1 MCMIVFSTFWRIVKK
16 YKGTILLYTVMLIMF
31 GGINLT
37 SNSTNDMFTPTKP
50 NIFIV
55 NKDSNMGLTKNLIN
69 YLKKNTN
76 VVSLED
82 DEEKI
87 NDALFYRDISYVI
100 YIPKNY
106 SKDVSDKKD
115 VTINIKSNKDYTSSL
130 TEMMLDKYLNVQSN
144 LVNITNNQ
152 DELVNMINNT
162 LDVNSE
168 VVVSS
173 KLDNSYLNRVS
184 RYFNF
189 GSYSLLAVIIFIVT
203 LVINSFKENTIN
215 KRIIVSS
222 FNYKK
227 HNSMLM
233 LSSFVYSLIVWVLFS
248 LLSVILLGKDMISLR
263 GVLYFVNT
271 FMFVMPTLSFG
282 ILISTLVNN
291 KDSIGGIVNVVGLG
305 SAFLCGAFI
314 PTEYLPKIV
323 LSIAHIF
330 PAYYFIDSNNLLS
343 SMEIINFSN
352 LTPVFINYFV
362 LIIFMLIFIVVNN
375 YVLKKKRYY

>member
-1 MCMIVFSTFWRIVKK
+1 MIVFSTFWRIVKK

-55 NKDSNMGLTKNLIN
+55 NKDSNMGLNKNLIN

-106 SKDVSDKKD
+106 SKDVLDKKD
-115 VTINIKSNKDYTSSL
+115 VTIDIKSSKDYTSSL

-189 GSYSLLAVIIFIVT
+189 GSYSLLAVIIFIVA

-227 HNSMLM
+227 HNSLLM

-263 GVLYFVNT
+263 GILYFVNT
-271 FMFVMPTLSFG
+271 FMFVMPSLSFG

-291 KDSIGGIVNVVGLG
+291 KDSIGGIVNVVSLG

-352 LTPVFINYFV
+352 LIPIFINYFV

>member
-1 MCMIVFSTFWRIVKK
+1 MIVFSTFWRIVKK

-55 NKDSNMGLTKNLIN
+55 NKDSNMELTKNLIN

-87 NDALFYRDISYVI
+87 NDALFYRDISYVM

-106 SKDVSDKKD
+106 SKDVLDKKN
-115 VTINIKSNKDYTSSL
+115 VTIDIKSSKDYTSSL

-162 LDVNSE
+162 LDVNNE

-222 FNYKK
+222 INYKK
-227 HNSMLM
+227 HNSLLM

-248 LLSVILLGKDMISLR
+248 LLSIILLGKDMISLR
-263 GVLYFVNT
+263 GILYFVNT

-291 KDSIGGIVNVVGLG
+291 KDSIGGIVNVVSLG

-323 LSIAHIF
+323 LSIAHVF

-352 LTPVFINYFV
+352 LIPVFINYFV

>member
-1 MCMIVFSTFWRIVKK
+1 MIVFSTFWRIVKK

-106 SKDVSDKKD
+106 SKDVLDKKD
-115 VTINIKSNKDYTSSL
+115 VTIDIKSSKDYTSSL

-227 HNSMLM
+227 HNSLLM

-263 GVLYFVNT
+263 GILYFVNT

-291 KDSIGGIVNVVGLG
+291 KDSIGGIVNVVSLG
-305 SAFLCGAFI
+305 SAFLCGSFI

-323 LSIAHIF
+323 LSIAHVF

-352 LTPVFINYFV
+352 LIPIFINYFV

>member
-1 MCMIVFSTFWRIVKK
+1 MIVFSTFWRIVKK

-100 YIPKNY
+100 YISKNY
-106 SKDVSDKKD
+106 SKDVLDKKD
-115 VTINIKSNKDYTSSL
+115 VTIDIKSSKDYTSSL

-168 VVVSS
+168 VVVNS

-227 HNSMLM
+227 HNSLLM

-263 GVLYFVNT
+263 GILYFVNT

-352 LTPVFINYFV
+352 LIPIFINYFV

>member
-1 MCMIVFSTFWRIVKK
+1 MIVFSTFWRIVKK

-106 SKDVSDKKD
+106 SKDVLDKKD
-115 VTINIKSNKDYTSSL
+115 VTIDIKSSKDYTSSL

-173 KLDNSYLNRVS
+173 KLDNSYLNKVS

-203 LVINSFKENTIN
+203 LVINSFKENTIL

-227 HNSMLM
+227 HNSLLM

-248 LLSVILLGKDMISLR
+248 LLSVVLLGKDMISLR
-263 GVLYFVNT
+263 GILYFVNT

-291 KDSIGGIVNVVGLG
+291 KDSIGGIVNVVSLG

-323 LSIAHIF
+323 LSIAHVF

-352 LTPVFINYFV
+352 LIPVFINYFV

-375 YVLKKKRYY
+375 YILKKKRYY

>member
-1 MCMIVFSTFWRIVKK
+1 MIVFSTFWRIVKK

-55 NKDSNMGLTKNLIN
+55 NKDSNMELTKNLIN

-106 SKDVSDKKD
+106 SKDVLDKKN
-115 VTINIKSNKDYTSSL
+115 VTIDIKSSKDYTSSL

-162 LDVNSE
+162 LDINSE
-168 VVVSS
+168 VVVNS

-227 HNSMLM
+227 HNSLLM

-263 GVLYFVNT
+263 GILYFVNT
-271 FMFVMPTLSFG
+271 FMFIMPTLSFG

-352 LTPVFINYFV
+352 LIPVFINYFV
-362 LIIFMLIFIVVNN
+362 LIIFMLIFIAVNN

>member
-1 MCMIVFSTFWRIVKK
+1 MIVFSTFWRIVKK

-55 NKDSNMGLTKNLIN
+55 NKDSNMGLTRNLIN

-106 SKDVSDKKD
+106 SKDVLDKKD
-115 VTINIKSNKDYTSSL
+115 VTIDIKSSKDYTSSL

-173 KLDNSYLNRVS
+173 KLDNTYLNRVS

-227 HNSMLM
+227 HNSLLM

-263 GVLYFVNT
+263 GILYFVNT

-291 KDSIGGIVNVVGLG
+291 KDSIGGIVNVVSLG

-323 LSIAHIF
+323 LSIAHVF

-352 LTPVFINYFV
+352 LIPVFINYFV

>member
-1 MCMIVFSTFWRIVKK
+1 MIVFSTFWRIVKK

-87 NDALFYRDISYVI
+87 NDALFYRDISYAI

-106 SKDVSDKKD
+106 SKDVLDKKD
-115 VTINIKSNKDYTSSL
+115 VTIDIKSSKDYTSSL

-168 VVVSS
+168 VIVSS
-173 KLDNSYLNRVS
+173 KLDNSYLNKVS

-227 HNSMLM
+227 HNSLLM

-248 LLSVILLGKDMISLR
+248 LLSVILLGKDMICLR
-263 GVLYFVNT
+263 GILYFVNT
-271 FMFVMPTLSFG
+271 FMFVMPSLSFG

-291 KDSIGGIVNVVGLG
+291 KDSIGGIVNVVSLG

-323 LSIAHIF
+323 LSIAHVF

-352 LTPVFINYFV
+352 LIPVFINYFV

>member
-1 MCMIVFSTFWRIVKK
+1 MIVFSTFWRIVKK

-106 SKDVSDKKD
+106 SKDVLDKKD
-115 VTINIKSNKDYTSSL
+115 VTINIKSSKDYTSSL
-130 TEMMLDKYLNVQSN
+130 AEMMLDKYLNVQSN

-227 HNSMLM
+227 HNSLLM

-263 GVLYFVNT
+263 GILYFVNT
-271 FMFVMPTLSFG
+271 FMLVMPTLSFG

-291 KDSIGGIVNVVGLG
+291 KDSIGGIVNVVSLG

-352 LTPVFINYFV
+352 LIPVFINYFV

>member
-1 MCMIVFSTFWRIVKK
+1 MIVFNTFWRIVKK

-37 SNSTNDMFTPTKP
+37 SYSTNDMFTPTKP

-106 SKDVSDKKD
+106 SKDVLDKKD
-115 VTINIKSNKDYTSSL
+115 VTIDIKSSKDYTSSL

-227 HNSMLM
+227 HNSLLM

-263 GVLYFVNT
+263 GILYFVNT

-291 KDSIGGIVNVVGLG
+291 KDSIGGIVNVVSLG

-323 LSIAHIF
+323 LSIAHVF

-352 LTPVFINYFV
+352 LIPVFINYFV

>member
-1 MCMIVFSTFWRIVKK
+1 MIVFSTFWRIVKK

-106 SKDVSDKKD
+106 SKDVLDKKD
-115 VTINIKSNKDYTSSL
+115 VTIDIKSSKDYTSSL

-152 DELVNMINNT
+152 DELVNMINNI

-227 HNSMLM
+227 HNSLLM

-263 GVLYFVNT
+263 GILYFVNT

-291 KDSIGGIVNVVGLG
+291 KDSIGGIVNVVSLG

-352 LTPVFINYFV
+352 LIPVFINYFV

>member
-1 MCMIVFSTFWRIVKK
+1 MIVFSTFWRIVKK

-106 SKDVSDKKD
+106 SKDVLDKKD
-115 VTINIKSNKDYTSSL
+115 VTIDIKSSKDYTSSL
-130 TEMMLDKYLNVQSN
+130 TEIMLDKYLNVQSN

-227 HNSMLM
+227 HNSLLM

-248 LLSVILLGKDMISLR
+248 LLSVILLGKDMISIR
-263 GVLYFVNT
+263 GILYFVNT

-291 KDSIGGIVNVVGLG
+291 KDSIGGIVNVVSLG

-323 LSIAHIF
+323 LSIAHVF

>member
-1 MCMIVFSTFWRIVKK
+1 MIVFSTFWRIVKK

-106 SKDVSDKKD
+106 SKDVLDKKD
-115 VTINIKSNKDYTSSL
+115 VTIDIKSSKDYTSSL

-162 LDVNSE
+162 LDINSE
-168 VVVSS
+168 VVVNS
-173 KLDNSYLNRVS
+173 KIDNSYLNRVS

-189 GSYSLLAVIIFIVT
+189 GSYSLLTVIIFIVT

-227 HNSMLM
+227 HNSLLM

-263 GVLYFVNT
+263 GILYFVNT
-271 FMFVMPTLSFG
+271 FMFIMPTLSFG

-323 LSIAHIF
+323 LSIAHVF

-362 LIIFMLIFIVVNN
+362 LIIFMLIFIVINN

>member
-1 MCMIVFSTFWRIVKK
+1 MIVFSTFWRIVKK

-106 SKDVSDKKD
+106 SKDVLDKKD
-115 VTINIKSNKDYTSSL
+115 VTIDIKSSKDYTSSL

-227 HNSMLM
+227 HNSLLM

-263 GVLYFVNT
+263 GNLYFVNT

-291 KDSIGGIVNVVGLG
+291 KDSIGGIVNVVSLG

-323 LSIAHIF
+323 LSIAHVF

>member
-1 MCMIVFSTFWRIVKK
+1 MIVFSTFWRIVKK

-106 SKDVSDKKD
+106 SKDVLDKKD
-115 VTINIKSNKDYTSSL
+115 VTINIKSSKDYTSSL
-130 TEMMLDKYLNVQSN
+130 AEMMLDKYLNVQSN

-227 HNSMLM
+227 HNSLLM

-263 GVLYFVNT
+263 GILYFVNT

-291 KDSIGGIVNVVGLG
+291 KDSIGGIVNVVSLG

>member
-1 MCMIVFSTFWRIVKK
+1 MIVFNTFWRIIKK

-37 SNSTNDMFTPTKP
+37 SNSTNDLFTPTKP

-106 SKDVSDKKD
+106 SKDVLDKKD
-115 VTINIKSNKDYTSSL
+115 VTIDIKSSKDYTSSL

-227 HNSMLM
+227 HNSLLM

-248 LLSVILLGKDMISLR
+248 LLSVILLGKDMISIR
-263 GVLYFVNT
+263 GILYFVNT

-323 LSIAHIF
+323 LSIAHVF

-352 LTPVFINYFV
+352 LIPVFINYFV

>member
-1 MCMIVFSTFWRIVKK
+1 MIVFSTFWRIVKK

-106 SKDVSDKKD
+106 SKDVLDKKD
-115 VTINIKSNKDYTSSL
+115 VTIDIKSSKDYTSSL

-162 LDVNSE
+162 LDINSE
-168 VVVSS
+168 VVVNS
-173 KLDNSYLNRVS
+173 KIDNSYLNRVS

-189 GSYSLLAVIIFIVT
+189 GSYSLLTVIIFIVT

-227 HNSMLM
+227 HNSLLM

-263 GVLYFVNT
+263 GILYFVNT
-271 FMFVMPTLSFG
+271 FMFIMPTLSFG

-323 LSIAHIF
+323 LSIAHVF

-352 LTPVFINYFV
+352 LIPVFINYFV

>member
-1 MCMIVFSTFWRIVKK
+1 MIVFSTFWRIVKK

-106 SKDVSDKKD
+106 SKDVLDKKD
-115 VTINIKSNKDYTSSL
+115 VTLDIKSSKDYTSSL

-168 VVVSS
+168 VIVSS
-173 KLDNSYLNRVS
+173 KLDNSYLNKVS

-227 HNSMLM
+227 HNSLLM

-263 GVLYFVNT
+263 GILYFVNT
-271 FMFVMPTLSFG
+271 FMFVMPSLSFG

-291 KDSIGGIVNVVGLG
+291 KDSIGGIVNVVSLG

-323 LSIAHIF
+323 LSIAHVF

>member
-1 MCMIVFSTFWRIVKK
+1 MIVFSTFWRIVKK

-106 SKDVSDKKD
+106 SKDVLDKKD
-115 VTINIKSNKDYTSSL
+115 VTIDIKSSKDYTSSL

-162 LDVNSE
+162 LDINSE
-168 VVVSS
+168 VVVNS
-173 KLDNSYLNRVS
+173 KIDNSYLNRVS

-189 GSYSLLAVIIFIVT
+189 GSYSLLTVIIFIVT

-227 HNSMLM
+227 HNSLLM

-263 GVLYFVNT
+263 GILYFVNT

-323 LSIAHIF
+323 LSIAHVF

-352 LTPVFINYFV
+352 LIPVFINYFV

>member
-1 MCMIVFSTFWRIVKK
+1 MIVFSTFWRIVKK

-106 SKDVSDKKD
+106 SKDVLDKKD
-115 VTINIKSNKDYTSSL
+115 VTIDIKSSKDYTSSL

-227 HNSMLM
+227 HNSLLM

-263 GVLYFVNT
+263 GILYFVNT

-291 KDSIGGIVNVVGLG
+291 KDSIGGIVNVVSLG

-352 LTPVFINYFV
+352 LIPVFINYFV
-362 LIIFMLIFIVVNN
+362 LIIFMLIFIAVNN

>member
-1 MCMIVFSTFWRIVKK
+1 MIVFSTFWRIVKK

-87 NDALFYRDISYVI
+87 NDALFYRDISYAI

-106 SKDVSDKKD
+106 SKDVLDKKD
-115 VTINIKSNKDYTSSL
+115 VTIDIKSSKDYTSSL

-168 VVVSS
+168 VIVSS
-173 KLDNSYLNRVS
+173 KLDNSYLNKVS

-227 HNSMLM
+227 HNSLLM

-263 GVLYFVNT
+263 GILYFVNT
-271 FMFVMPTLSFG
+271 FMFVMPILSFG

-291 KDSIGGIVNVVGLG
+291 KDSIGGIVNVVSLG

-323 LSIAHIF
+323 LSIAHVF

>member
-1 MCMIVFSTFWRIVKK
+1 MIVFSTFWRIVKK

-106 SKDVSDKKD
+106 SKDVLDKKD
-115 VTINIKSNKDYTSSL
+115 VTIDIKSSKDYTSSL

-168 VVVSS
+168 VVVNS

-227 HNSMLM
+227 HNSLLM

-263 GVLYFVNT
+263 GILYFVNT

-291 KDSIGGIVNVVGLG
+291 KDSIGGIVNVVGIG

-352 LTPVFINYFV
+352 LIPIFINYFV

>member
-1 MCMIVFSTFWRIVKK
+1 MIVFSTFWRIVKK

-106 SKDVSDKKD
+106 SKDVLDKKD
-115 VTINIKSNKDYTSSL
+115 VTLDIKSSKDYTSSL

-162 LDVNSE
+162 LDVNNE

-222 FNYKK
+222 INYKK
-227 HNSMLM
+227 HNSLLM

-248 LLSVILLGKDMISLR
+248 LLSIILLGKDMISLR
-263 GVLYFVNT
+263 GILYFVNT
-271 FMFVMPTLSFG
+271 FMFIMPTLSFG

>member
-1 MCMIVFSTFWRIVKK
+1 MIVFSTFWRIVKK
-16 YKGTILLYTVMLIMF
+16 YKGTILLYTVMLTMF

-106 SKDVSDKKD
+106 SKDVLDKKD
-115 VTINIKSNKDYTSSL
+115 VTIDIKSSKDYTSSL

-227 HNSMLM
+227 HNSLLM

-248 LLSVILLGKDMISLR
+248 LLSVILLGKDMISIR
-263 GVLYFVNT
+263 GILYFVNT

-291 KDSIGGIVNVVGLG
+291 KDSIGGIVNVVSLG

-323 LSIAHIF
+323 LSIAHVF

-352 LTPVFINYFV
+352 LIPVFINYFV

>member
-1 MCMIVFSTFWRIVKK
+1 MIVFSTFWRIVKK

-106 SKDVSDKKD
+106 SKDVLDKKD
-115 VTINIKSNKDYTSSL
+115 VTIDIKSSKDYTSSL
-130 TEMMLDKYLNVQSN
+130 AEMMLDKYLNVQSN

-222 FNYKK
+222 FNFKK
-227 HNSMLM
+227 HNSLLM

-263 GVLYFVNT
+263 GILYFVNT

-291 KDSIGGIVNVVGLG
+291 KDSIGGIVNVVSLG

-352 LTPVFINYFV
+352 LIPVFINYFV

>member
-1 MCMIVFSTFWRIVKK
+1 MIVFSTFWRIVKK

-106 SKDVSDKKD
+106 SKDVLDKKD
-115 VTINIKSNKDYTSSL
+115 VTIDIKSSKDYTSSL

-222 FNYKK
+222 INYKK
-227 HNSMLM
+227 HNSLLM

-248 LLSVILLGKDMISLR
+248 LLSIILLGKDMISLR
-263 GVLYFVNT
+263 GILYFVNT
-271 FMFVMPTLSFG
+271 FMFIMPTLSFG

-291 KDSIGGIVNVVGLG
+291 KDSIGGIVNVVSLG

-375 YVLKKKRYY
+375 YNGIVI

>member
-1 MCMIVFSTFWRIVKK
+1 MIVFSTFWRIVKK

-106 SKDVSDKKD
+106 SKDVLDKKD
-115 VTINIKSNKDYTSSL
+115 VTIDIKSSKDYTSSL

-222 FNYKK
+222 INYKK
-227 HNSMLM
+227 HNSLLM

-248 LLSVILLGKDMISLR
+248 LLSIILLGKDMISLR
-263 GVLYFVNT
+263 GILYFVNT

-291 KDSIGGIVNVVGLG
+291 KDSIGGIVNVVSLG

-323 LSIAHIF
+323 LSIAHVF

-352 LTPVFINYFV
+352 LIPIFINYFV

>member
-1 MCMIVFSTFWRIVKK
+1 MIVFSTFWRIVKK

-87 NDALFYRDISYVI
+87 NDALFYRDISYAI

-106 SKDVSDKKD
+106 SKDVLDKKD
-115 VTINIKSNKDYTSSL
+115 VTIDIKSSKDYTSSL

-168 VVVSS
+168 VIVSS
-173 KLDNSYLNRVS
+173 KLDNSYLNKVS

-227 HNSMLM
+227 HNSLLM

-263 GVLYFVNT
+263 GILYFVNT
-271 FMFVMPTLSFG
+271 FMFVMPSLSFG

-291 KDSIGGIVNVVGLG
+291 KDSIGGIVNVVSLG

-323 LSIAHIF
+323 LSIAHVF

-362 LIIFMLIFIVVNN
+362 LIIFMFIFIVVNN

>member
-1 MCMIVFSTFWRIVKK
+1 MIVFSTFWRIVKK

-106 SKDVSDKKD
+106 SKDVLDKKD
-115 VTINIKSNKDYTSSL
+115 VTINIKSSKDYTSSL

-227 HNSMLM
+227 HNSLLM

-248 LLSVILLGKDMISLR
+248 LLSVILLGKDMISIR
-263 GVLYFVNT
+263 GILYFVNT

-291 KDSIGGIVNVVGLG
+291 KDSIGGIVNVVSLG

>member
-1 MCMIVFSTFWRIVKK
+1 MIVFNTFWRIVKK

-106 SKDVSDKKD
+106 SKDVLDKKD
-115 VTINIKSNKDYTSSL
+115 VTIDIKSSKDYTSSL

-168 VVVSS
+168 IVVSS

-203 LVINSFKENTIN
+203 LVINSFKENTIL

-227 HNSMLM
+227 HNSLLM

-263 GVLYFVNT
+263 GILYFVNT

-291 KDSIGGIVNVVGLG
+291 KDSIGGIVNVVSLG

>member
-1 MCMIVFSTFWRIVKK
+1 MIVFSTFWRIVKK

-106 SKDVSDKKD
+106 SKDVLDKKD
-115 VTINIKSNKDYTSSL
+115 VTIDIKSSKDYTSSL

-227 HNSMLM
+227 HNSLLM

-263 GVLYFVNT
+263 GILYFVNT
-271 FMFVMPTLSFG
+271 FMFIMPTLSFG

-352 LTPVFINYFV
+352 LIPVFINYFV
-362 LIIFMLIFIVVNN
+362 LIIFMLIFIAVNN

>member
-1 MCMIVFSTFWRIVKK
+1 MIVFSTFWRIVKK

-106 SKDVSDKKD
+106 SKDVLDKKD
-115 VTINIKSNKDYTSSL
+115 VTIDIKSSKDYTSSL

-162 LDVNSE
+162 LDINSE
-168 VVVSS
+168 VVVNS

-203 LVINSFKENTIN
+203 LVINIFKENTIN

-227 HNSMLM
+227 HNSLLM

-263 GVLYFVNT
+263 GILYFVNT

-291 KDSIGGIVNVVGLG
+291 KDSIGGIVNVVSLG

-314 PTEYLPKIV
+314 PTEYLPKFV

>member
-1 MCMIVFSTFWRIVKK
+1 MIVFSTFWRIVKK
-16 YKGTILLYTVMLIMF
+16 YKETILLYTVMLIMF

-106 SKDVSDKKD
+106 SKDVLDKKD
-115 VTINIKSNKDYTSSL
+115 VTIDIKSSKDYTSSL

-168 VVVSS
+168 VVVNS

-189 GSYSLLAVIIFIVT
+189 GSYSLLAVIIFIVN

-227 HNSMLM
+227 HNSLLM

-263 GVLYFVNT
+263 GILYFVNT
-271 FMFVMPTLSFG
+271 FMFIMPTLSFG

-352 LTPVFINYFV
+352 LIPVFINYFV
-362 LIIFMLIFIVVNN
+362 LIIFMLIFIAVNN

>member
-1 MCMIVFSTFWRIVKK
+1 MIVFNTFWRIVKK

-55 NKDSNMGLTKNLIN
+55 NKDSNMGLTRNLIN

-106 SKDVSDKKD
+106 SKDVLDKKD
-115 VTINIKSNKDYTSSL
+115 VTIDIKSSKDYTSSL

-215 KRIIVSS
+215 KRIIISS

-227 HNSMLM
+227 HNSLLM

-263 GVLYFVNT
+263 GILYFVNT
-271 FMFVMPTLSFG
+271 FMFVMPSLSFG

-291 KDSIGGIVNVVGLG
+291 KDSIGGIVNVVSLG

-323 LSIAHIF
+323 LSIAHVF

>member
-1 MCMIVFSTFWRIVKK
+1 MIVFSTFWRIVKK
-16 YKGTILLYTVMLIMF
+16 YKGTILLYTVMLIIF

-87 NDALFYRDISYVI
+87 NDALFYRDINYVI

-106 SKDVSDKKD
+106 SKDVLDKKD
-115 VTINIKSNKDYTSSL
+115 VTIDIKSSKDYTSSL

-227 HNSMLM
+227 HNSLLM

-263 GVLYFVNT
+263 GILYFVNT
-271 FMFVMPTLSFG
+271 FMFVMPSLSFG

-291 KDSIGGIVNVVGLG
+291 KDSIGGIVNVVSLG

>member
-1 MCMIVFSTFWRIVKK
+1 MIVFSTFWRIVKK

-106 SKDVSDKKD
+106 SKDVLDKKD
-115 VTINIKSNKDYTSSL
+115 VTIDIKSSKDYASSL

-168 VVVSS
+168 VAVSS

-227 HNSMLM
+227 HNSLLM

-263 GVLYFVNT
+263 GILYFVNT

-291 KDSIGGIVNVVGLG
+291 KDSIGGIVNVVSLG

-323 LSIAHIF
+323 LSIAHVF

>member
-1 MCMIVFSTFWRIVKK
+1 MIVFSTFWRIVKK

-87 NDALFYRDISYVI
+87 NDALFYRDISYAI

-106 SKDVSDKKD
+106 SKDVLDKKD
-115 VTINIKSNKDYTSSL
+115 VTIDIKSSKDYTSSL

-227 HNSMLM
+227 HNSLLM

-248 LLSVILLGKDMISLR
+248 LLSVILLGKDMICLR
-263 GVLYFVNT
+263 GILYFVNT
-271 FMFVMPTLSFG
+271 FMFVMPSLSFG

-291 KDSIGGIVNVVGLG
+291 KDSIGGIVNVVSLG

-323 LSIAHIF
+323 LSIAHVF

>member
-1 MCMIVFSTFWRIVKK
+1 MIVFSTFWKIVKK

-106 SKDVSDKKD
+106 SKDVLDKKD
-115 VTINIKSNKDYTSSL
+115 VTIDIKSSKDYISSL

-227 HNSMLM
+227 HNSLLM

-263 GVLYFVNT
+263 GILYFVNT
-271 FMFVMPTLSFG
+271 FMLVMPTLSFG

-291 KDSIGGIVNVVGLG
+291 KDSIGGIVNVVSLG

-352 LTPVFINYFV
+352 LIPVFINYFV

>member
-1 MCMIVFSTFWRIVKK
+1 MIVFSTFWRIVKK

-106 SKDVSDKKD
+106 SKDVLDKKD
-115 VTINIKSNKDYTSSL
+115 VTINIKSSKDYTSSL
-130 TEMMLDKYLNVQSN
+130 AEMMLDKYLNVQSN

-227 HNSMLM
+227 HNSLLM

-263 GVLYFVNT
+263 GILYFVNT

-291 KDSIGGIVNVVGLG
+291 KDSIGGIVNVVSLG

-362 LIIFMLIFIVVNN
+362 LIIFMLIFIAVNN

>member
-1 MCMIVFSTFWRIVKK
+1 MIVFSTFWRIVKK

-55 NKDSNMGLTKNLIN
+55 NKDSNMGLTRNLIN

-87 NDALFYRDISYVI
+87 NDALFYRDISYAI

-106 SKDVSDKKD
+106 SKDVLDKKD
-115 VTINIKSNKDYTSSL
+115 VTIDIKSSKDYTSSL

-162 LDVNSE
+162 LDVNNE

-227 HNSMLM
+227 HNSLLM

-263 GVLYFVNT
+263 GILYFVNT

-291 KDSIGGIVNVVGLG
+291 KDSIGGIVNVVSLG

-323 LSIAHIF
+323 LSIAHVF

-362 LIIFMLIFIVVNN
+362 LIIFMLIFIAVNN